1 MQAAERWER
10 RCEHAGRRRKRAIAL
25 CMPCHH
31 PPNPP
36 SPRSGTLRSVAQSWA
51 SATSAYFEEVKTKG
65 VKMPVH
71 VDVDFIG
78 PFALGVKRN
87 VVRAWKRLPPGAREA
102 APYVGVAVGSGGAVS
117 YWLGRR
123 VAFQRSR
130 ANVAVA
136 DATKLAADNAKLR
149 DAVKTLRAQA
159 AVPRAAAD
167 IKSAAVVAEATAAA
181 AAAAMAAAEAAKA
194 CAVKLR
200 HGGGG

>member
-1 MQAAERWER
+1 MQHFTR
-10 RCEHAGRRRKRAIAL
+10 RNF
-25 CMPCHH
+25 PT
-31 PPNPP
+31 PP
-36 SPRSGTLRSVAQSWA
+36 SGTLRSVAQSWA

-78 PFALGVKRN
+78 PFALGLKRQ
-87 VVRAWKRLPPGAREA
+87 VVRSWRALPPGAREK
-102 APYVGVAVGSGGAVS
+102 APYVGTAVASGGLTY
-117 YWLGRR
+117 YWQGRR
-123 VAFQRSR
+123 VAFQRTR
-130 ANVAVA
+130 ADAAVA

-159 AVPRAAAD
+159 AAPRAAAD